1 MRRLTFG
8 ATIALGSLVAMAGV
22 PYFWARIGFGLMAL
36 AAGSQFLKCRHS
48 GPLGLLPPV
57 EGPDGERLPARW
69 FCDRCGKSWPAGLER
84 DHAPIPRF
92 TGYDPTKAVRAAR
105 RAGELEASQRKL
117 ALRRSGSERPAV
129 AVARKRPATLVE
141 PNRPVPIRGSLAG

>member
-1 MRRLTFG
+1 MRRATIG
-8 ATIALGSLVAMAGV
+8 ATIALGSLAAMAAL
-22 PYFWARIGFGLMAL
+22 PFLWARIGFGLIAL
-36 AAGSQFLKCRHS
+36 GAGSQFLKCRHS

-57 EGPDGERLPARW
+57 EGDNGERLPARW

-92 TGYDPTKAVRAAR
+92 TGYDPTKAVSAAR

-117 ALRRSGSERPAV
+117 ALRRSGIHSPAV
-129 AVARKRPATLVE
+129 AVARKRPATPVE
-141 PNRPVPIRGSLAG
+141 PNRPVPIRGRLAG